1 MSINSELKMEQVSAT
16 TIIEKSQK
24 TSLAKLLYVITSTA
38 IKDLE
43 SVNQFLPAHFEYLHS
58 LETQGT
64 LFGAGPLFSEDGE
77 YFAGNGMIIIR
88 AESVTAAKAIADRDP
103 LHQNQVREYQI
114 QPWLLNEG
122 SINISVSY
130 SNTQTKIN

>member
-1 MSINSELKMEQVSAT
+1 MEQVSAT

-43 SVNQFLPAHFEYLHS
+43 SVNQFLPVHFEYLHS
-58 LETQGT
+58 LETERI
-64 LFGAGPLFSEDGE
+64 LFGAGPLFSQDGE

-88 AESVTAAKAIADRDP
+88 AESVAAAKAIADRDP

-122 SINISVSY
+122 AIDISISY
-130 SNTQTKIN
+130 SNAKAIIK

>member
-1 MSINSELKMEQVSAT
+1 MKQVPASA
-16 TIIEKSQK
+16 IIEKSQK

-43 SVNQFLPAHFEYLHS
+43 SVNQFLPIHLEYLHS
-58 LETQGT
+58 LETKGI

-77 YFAGNGMIIIR
+77 SFAGNGMVIVR
-88 AESVTAAKAIADRDP
+88 AESVTAAKAIADADP

-122 SINISVSY
+122 SINITISY
-130 SNTQTKIN
+130 SEAKAIIN

>member
-1 MSINSELKMEQVSAT
+1 MKQVPASA
-16 TIIEKSQK
+16 IIEKSEK
-24 TSLAKLLYVITSTA
+24 ISLAKLLYVITSTA

-43 SVNQFLPAHFEYLHS
+43 SVNQFLPIHLEYLHS
-58 LETQGT
+58 LETQGI

-77 YFAGNGMIIIR
+77 SFAGNGMVIVR
-88 AESVTAAKAIADRDP
+88 AESVTAAKAIANQDP

-122 SINISVSY
+122 SINISVLY
-130 SNTQTKIN
+130 SNTQAKIN

>member
-1 MSINSELKMEQVSAT
+1 MEQVSAT

-43 SVNQFLPAHFEYLHS
+43 SVNQFLPVHFEYLHS
-58 LETQGT
+58 LETERI
-64 LFGAGPLFSEDGE
+64 LFGAGPLFSQDGE

-88 AESVTAAKAIADRDP
+88 AESVAAAKAIADRDP
-103 LHQNQVREYQI
+103 LHQNQVRKYQI

-122 SINISVSY
+122 AIDISISY
-130 SNTQTKIN
+130 SNAKAIIK